1 MVELKTVTDWELL
14 GVYLDLPPAILDKV
28 KQESDRVEIR
38 KYKVLTEWLKSTPEA
53 SWENIVSVLKMMD
66 ENCVAESIEK
76 KYTVVE

>member
-14 GVYLDLPPAILDKV
+14 GVYLNLPPDTLDKV

-38 KYKVLTEWLKSTPEA
+38 KYKVLAAWLKSTPEA

-66 ENCVAESIEK
+66 ENCNAESIEK